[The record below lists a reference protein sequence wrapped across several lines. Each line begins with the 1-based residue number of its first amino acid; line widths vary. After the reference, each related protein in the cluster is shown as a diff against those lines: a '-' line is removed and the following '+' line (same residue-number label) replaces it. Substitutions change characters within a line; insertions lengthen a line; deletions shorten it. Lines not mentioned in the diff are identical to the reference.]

1 MNVGEVL
8 TNTARSYPDRVG
20 FIWDGRE
27 RTYGESNARADAIA
41 HALADLG
48 VGRGDRVALSLYNG
62 PEIMEAMFAAW
73 KLGAAVVP
81 LNARFTADEIE
92 YHVND
97 PRAKAIIVGPENA
110 ELVLAMQDRLPTV
123 EPRHRSGQQGA
134 GRARP
139 RRSRRGLRRQ
149 GVRGRRRRG

>member
-20 FIWDGRE
+20 FIWEGQE
-27 RTYGESNARADAIA
+27 RSYGESNARADAIA
-41 HALADLG
+41 HALANLG
-48 VGRGDRVALSLYNG
+48 VGRGDRVALSLSNG
-62 PEIMEAMFAAW
+62 PEIMESMFAAW

-110 ELVLAMQDRLPTV
+110 ELVLSMRDRLPTV
-123 EPRHRSGQQGA
+123 AHVLEA
-134 GRARP
+134 GGKTLT
-139 RRSRRGLRRQ
+139 SDDGW
-149 GVRGRRRRG
+149 